1 MKNNIFI
8 EFNIEDFL
16 KLLGVDKSNY
26 KYNISQNYTINEPN
40 STNAINYYQNT
51 TCCDKT
57 TTYNGGIP
65 NELHD

>member
-26 KYNISQNYTINEPN
+26 KYNISVSPNYTISEPN
-40 STNAINYYQNT
+40 LTNTINYYRDT
-51 TCCDKT
+51 KDSDKT
-57 TTYNGGIP
+57 TTYNGG
-65 NELHD
+65 